1 MSVHTMRMQDT
12 NLFPNNHYHITDL
25 IRRDLHVYKIIFR
38 ETCEKDTEM

>member
-25 IRRDLHVYKIIFR
+25 IDLHVYKIIFR